1 MEDKVENAIIESV
14 SLNTREGYLTMI
26 IGLKFAGGSYQQF
39 GHYALYLPEH
49 YDNHELKTIAGDFIF
64 NCLKVADVNDFDKL
78 AGKAIRVKRNSLS
91 VKAIGH
97 ITEDFWFCPSEIYAE
112 VD

>member
-1 MEDKVENAIIESV
+1 MEDKVENAIIERV
-14 SLNTREGYLTMI
+14 SLHTREGYLTMI

-39 GHYALYLPEH
+39 GNYALCCPEH
-49 YDNHELKTIAGDFIF
+49 YDNYELKTIAGDFIY
-64 NCLKVADVNDFDKL
+64 NCLEVAGVNDFDKL
-78 AGKAIRVKRNSLS
+78 AGKTIRVKRNDLI

-97 ITEDFWFCPSEIYAE
+97 ITEDLWFCPSEKYAK